1 MTLESAFLLVVG
13 VAVGSALGIL
23 LAWLVLPFATLTET
37 GAPTVPAA
45 QVVVPCAALVPLW
58 LIAGALLAVTVVLV
72 GRRLG
77 GIGLAGVLRARD
89 E

>member
-1 MTLESAFLLVVG
+1 
-13 VAVGSALGIL
+13 
-23 LAWLVLPFATLTET
+23 
-37 GAPTVPAA
+37 
-45 QVVVPCAALVPLW
+45 VVVPWAALVPLW